1 MEGVRF
7 QEGDGMT
14 WIYVGLALIVVCLFR
29 ISRQLEGL
37 GTIVD
42 IVHRI
47 ERRLASEPDDD
58 DETLEP

>member
-1 MEGVRF
+1 
-7 QEGDGMT
+7 MT
-14 WIYVGLALIVVCLFR
+14 WIYVGLAMIVICLFR